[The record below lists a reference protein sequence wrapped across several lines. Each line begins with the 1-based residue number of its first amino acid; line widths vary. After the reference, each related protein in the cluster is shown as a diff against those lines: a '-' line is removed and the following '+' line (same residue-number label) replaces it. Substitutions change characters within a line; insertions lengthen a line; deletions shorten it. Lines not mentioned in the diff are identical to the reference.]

1 MNNRFI
7 LFTLAFLL
15 PLIVSAQASGGQ
27 ITRKTRNDKS
37 HRIRQQHKEKRQP
50 YNSVKLDNGT
60 IIIYETSKE
69 IDLGLPSGTIWAGW
83 NVGADNPLEYGNYY
97 AWGEI
102 NEKTWYDWDTYR
114 DTRSFSKEIVGAST
128 YDVVKFTNYKVHGKT
143 SIIGT
148 QDDVAY
154 AIWGKE
160 WQMPTMKQLEELI
173 HECKINTTTIDE
185 KNYVIFTGPNGKSMI
200 FPVAGEKYR
209 NEVRT
214 IDRELVWSGEL
225 CQSRPYSGTLSQESY
240 FAYYLYFH
248 EVGAQGFRCHGMN
261 VRAVRS
267 R

>member
-1 MNNRFI
+1 MKKFFLFI
-7 LFTLAFLL
+7 ILVAFPLLAM
-15 PLIVSAQASGGQ
+15 AQASGGQ

-37 HRIRQQHKEKRQP
+37 HRIRQQHQEKRQP
-50 YNSVKLDNGT
+50 SNSVKLENGT
-60 IIIYETSKE
+60 ILIYETTKE
-69 IDLGLPSGTIWAGW
+69 VDLGLPSGTIWAGW

-97 AWGEI
+97 AWGETY
-102 NEKTWYDWDTYR
+102 EKTWYDWDTYR
-114 DTRSFSKEIVGAST
+114 DTRSFSKEIVGTST
-128 YDVVKFTNYKVHGKT
+128 YDVVNFTNYKVHGKT

-173 HECKINTTTIDE
+173 NECKISTTAIDG

-200 FPVAGEKYR
+200 FPVAGEKYK
-209 NEVRT
+209 NETRT
-214 IDRELVWSGEL
+214 INRELVWSGEL
-225 CQSRPYSGTLSQESY
+225 CQSCPYSGTLSQESY
-240 FAYYLYFH
+240 FAYYLCIF
-248 EVGAQGFRCHGMN
+248 EVGAQGLRCHGMN